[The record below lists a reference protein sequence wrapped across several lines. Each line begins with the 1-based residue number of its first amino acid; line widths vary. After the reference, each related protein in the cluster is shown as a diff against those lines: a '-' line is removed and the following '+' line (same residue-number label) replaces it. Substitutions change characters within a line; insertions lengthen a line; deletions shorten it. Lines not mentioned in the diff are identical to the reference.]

1 MCEVYMFAPFKAAR
15 EQAQRAGE
23 PVAEAVAA
31 VKSEQRQGREG
42 REIAGRL
49 RVVAWNRQWGLPM
62 PPKGAA

>member
-1 MCEVYMFAPFKAAR
+1 MCELFMFAPFKAAR
-15 EQAQRAGE
+15 EQAIKAGV
-23 PVAEAVAA
+23 PVAEAMGQVRD
-31 VKSEQRQGREG
+31 EQRQGREG